1 MKTEA
6 LASRLADHIQHLHSQ
21 QAPNRR
27 TLIALAGGP
36 GSGKTFIASSIADAV
51 TNRGLKAQA
60 LSIEGFVKPS
70 HVLTDEQKQHKG
82 SFETFDGEAVVEFF
96 KKLRELGPGHEL
108 NCPGVDEDGKFEP
121 IPDGEKVHAD
131 AQVVIFEGIYMLSDR
146 EPYRQI
152 RAPLVDG
159 RWFIDVRPE
168 LVRQRVAERRLSK
181 GKASSME
188 DSLRTYDESDEGNR
202 RWIEENLGEVDLRI
216 GSNEECEITWGDGRV
231 ER

>member
-6 LASRLADHIQHLHSQ
+6 LASLLAGRVQNLHSQ
-21 QAPNRR
+21 QKSNRR

-51 TNRGLKAQA
+51 TKRGLKAQA
-60 LSIEGFVKPS
+60 VSIEGFVKPS

-82 SFETFDGEAVVEFF
+82 AIDTFDGEAVVNFF

-108 NCPGVDEDGKFEP
+108 SCPGVDEENKFEP
-121 IPDGEKVHAD
+121 VPDGESVHAD
-131 AQVVIFEGIYMLSDR
+131 AEVVIFEGIYMLANE
-146 EPYRQI
+146 EPYLQI
-152 RAPLVDG
+152 RAPLVDE
-159 RWFIDVRPE
+159 RWFIEVKPE
-168 LVRQRVAERRLSK
+168 IVRQRVAERRLSK

-188 DSLRTYDESDEGNR
+188 ESLKTYDESDSKNTQ
-202 RWIEENLGEVDLRI
+202 WIAEHIVDVDLTI
-216 GSNEECEITWGDGRV
+216 VSNEECEIRWPDGRV